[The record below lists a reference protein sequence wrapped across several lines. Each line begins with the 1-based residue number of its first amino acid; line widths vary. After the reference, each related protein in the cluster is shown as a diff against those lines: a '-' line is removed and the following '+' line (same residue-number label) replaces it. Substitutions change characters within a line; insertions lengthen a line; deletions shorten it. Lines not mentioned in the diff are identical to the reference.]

1 MARVLQSDP
10 AREDLIQILVY
21 LRERNPRAADRFEA
35 ELGQKCRTL
44 AQFPL
49 MGRSREELAAGLRSI
64 VLKPYVVFYR
74 PLDDGIELIRIL
86 HGKRDVPDEFD

>member
-1 MARVLQSDP
+1 
-10 AREDLIQILVY
+10 
-21 LRERNPRAADRFEA
+21 
-35 ELGQKCRTL
+35 
-44 AQFPL
+44 